1 MSKTK
6 QTTQKRGDTSVE
18 SDESTV
24 DIMNIIALAKESTNA
39 PSASKMK
46 LSSNANPL
54 SEVISGYVAP
64 LSLDSSSLDPYKN
77 SRQKLESEIISASKE
92 KSVIIPNI
100 PTFASKNF
108 KVRKPNPA
116 DIESSKSN
124 AGSRWFNFQATPNS
138 ASLQADIAVIRNRN
152 YLDPKKFYKSS
163 DFNKKGSHLVQLGT
177 VVEGSMESVYSNRL
191 TKKQR
196 RSNVME
202 EVMSE
207 VFQSKN
213 DYVKK
218 TYTKLQRERTAS
230 GIAARGRKVIKGKG
244 AFRKKGFK

>member
-1 MSKTK
+1 MVEKE
-6 QTTQKRGDTSVE
+6 QTTQKRDKLVE
-18 SDESTV
+18 TDESTIDV
-24 DIMNIIALAKESTNA
+24 MNVIALARGSSNKSFTSN
-39 PSASKMK
+39 SK
-46 LSSNANPL
+46 LSSSSNPL
-54 SEVISGYVAP
+54 SEIIPGYVAP
-64 LSLDSSSLDPYKN
+64 LTLDASSLDPYKN
-77 SRQKLESEIISASKE
+77 SRRKLQSEIVSASKE
-92 KSVIIPNI
+92 TSVVVPNN

-116 DIESSKSN
+116 EIESNKSN
-124 AGSRWFNFQATPNS
+124 AGAGWFNFQATPNS

-163 DFNKKGSHLVQLGT
+163 DFSKKGSHLVQLGT
-177 VVEGSMESVYSNRL
+177 VVEGSMESVHSNRL

-207 VFQSKN
+207 VFQGKD

-218 TYTKLQRERTAS
+218 TYTKIQREKTAA
-230 GIAARGRKVIKGKG
+230 GISARGRKVIKGRG
-244 AFRKKGFK
+244 AFRKKGYR